1 MFIRAPNSGRK
12 LLLTCIV
19 AGVMIAI
26 LVSCLQFLVAWH
38 KHEVTY
44 DTLITDVQK
53 YLDTYFAD
61 LKSTTD
67 RLQPLTLDTC
77 QQANPEL
84 TARAAFSMN
93 VRTFV
98 LVKDKKTFCSSA
110 TGEMDIPLNE
120 LIPALDINKNVD
132 MAILPGTPMV
142 PNKPA
147 IVIWYRNPL
156 LKNSGVFAALNL
168 NLTPSLFYSSRQEDY
183 DGLALIIG
191 NTALSTF
198 SSRLMNVNELT
209 DMPVRETKIA
219 GIPLTV
225 RLYAD
230 DWTWND
236 VWYAFLLGGMS
247 GTFVGL
253 LCYYLMSVRMRP
265 GREIMTA
272 IKREQFYVVYQ
283 PVVDTQALRV
293 TGLEVLLRWRHPVAG
308 EIPPDAFIN
317 FAEAQKMIVPLTQ
330 HLFELI
336 ARDAAELE
344 KVLPVGVKFGI
355 NIAPAHLHSESFK
368 ADIQKL
374 LTSLPAHHFQIV
386 LEITERDMLK
396 EREATQL
403 FVFDGQPLQ
412 NLNRRQLL
420 PIRHRIQV
428 VFQDPNSSL
437 NPRLNVLQII
447 EEGLRVHQPTLSAA
461 QREQQVIAVMHEVGL
476 DPETRHRYP
485 AEFSGGQRQ
494 RIAIA
499 RALIL
504 KPSLIILDEPT
515 SSLDKTV
522 QAQILTLL
530 KSLQQKHQLAYL
542 FISHDLHVV
551 RALCHQVIVLRQ
563 GEVVEQGPC
572 ARVFAAPQQEYT
584 RQLLALS

>member
-1 MFIRAPNSGRK
+1 
-12 LLLTCIV
+12 
-19 AGVMIAI
+19 MIAI

-38 KHEVTY
+38 KHEVKY
-44 DTLITDVQK
+44 DTLIIDVQK

-183 DGLALIIG
+183 DGVALIIG

-247 GTFVGL
+247 GTVVGL

-272 IKREQFYVVYQ
+272 IKREQFYVAYQ

-317 FAEAQKMIVPLTQ
+317 FAESQKMIVPLTQ

-396 EREATQL
+396 EQEATQL
-403 FVFDGQPLQ
+403 FAWLHSVGVEIAIDDFGTGHSALIYLERFTLDYLKIDRGFINAIGTETITSPVLDAV
-412 NLNRRQLL
+412 LTLAK
-420 PIRHRIQV
+420 
-428 VFQDPNSSL
+428 
-437 NPRLNVLQII
+437 RLNMLTVA
-447 EEGLRVHQPTLSAA
+447 EGVETPEQARWLSERGVNFM
-461 QREQQVIAVMHEVGL
+461 QGYWISRPLPL
-476 DPETRHRYP
+476 DDFVRW
-485 AEFSGGQRQ
+485 
-494 RIAIA
+494 
-499 RALIL
+499 L
-504 KPSLIILDEPT
+504 KKPYT
-515 SSLDKTV
+515 
-522 QAQILTLL
+522 
-530 KSLQQKHQLAYL
+530 
-542 FISHDLHVV
+542 
-551 RALCHQVIVLRQ
+551 
-563 GEVVEQGPC
+563 
-572 ARVFAAPQQEYT
+572 PQW
-584 RQLLALS
+584 

>member
-38 KHEVTY
+38 KHEVKY

-156 LKNSGVFAALNL
+156 LKN
-168 NLTPSLFYSSRQEDY
+168 
-183 DGLALIIG
+183 
-191 NTALSTF
+191 
-198 SSRLMNVNELT
+198 
-209 DMPVRETKIA
+209 
-219 GIPLTV
+219 
-225 RLYAD
+225 
-230 DWTWND
+230 
-236 VWYAFLLGGMS
+236 LLGGMS

-403 FVFDGQPLQ
+403 FAWLHSVGVEIAIDDFGTGHSALIYLERFTLDYLKIDRGFINAIGTETITSPVLDAV
-412 NLNRRQLL
+412 LTLAK
-420 PIRHRIQV
+420 
-428 VFQDPNSSL
+428 
-437 NPRLNVLQII
+437 RLNMLTVA
-447 EEGLRVHQPTLSAA
+447 EGVETPEQARWLSERGVNFM
-461 QREQQVIAVMHEVGL
+461 QGYWISRPLPL
-476 DPETRHRYP
+476 DDFVRW
-485 AEFSGGQRQ
+485 
-494 RIAIA
+494 
-499 RALIL
+499 L
-504 KPSLIILDEPT
+504 KKPYT
-515 SSLDKTV
+515 
-522 QAQILTLL
+522 
-530 KSLQQKHQLAYL
+530 
-542 FISHDLHVV
+542 
-551 RALCHQVIVLRQ
+551 
-563 GEVVEQGPC
+563 
-572 ARVFAAPQQEYT
+572 PQW
-584 RQLLALS
+584 

>member
-38 KHEVTY
+38 KHEVKY

-183 DGLALIIG
+183 DGVALIIG

-209 DMPVRETKIA
+209 EMPVRETKIA

-247 GTFVGL
+247 GTVVGL

-272 IKREQFYVVYQ
+272 IKREQFYVAYQ

-317 FAEAQKMIVPLTQ
+317 FAESQKMIVPLTQ

-355 NIAPAHLHSESFK
+355 NIAPDHLHSESFK

-386 LEITERDMLK
+386 LEITERDMLNH
-396 EREATQL
+396 REANTL
-403 FVFDGQPLQ
+403 FEWLH
-412 NLNRRQLL
+412 N
-420 PIRHRIQV
+420 
-428 VFQDPNSSL
+428 
-437 NPRLNVLQII
+437 
-447 EEGLRVHQPTLSAA
+447 EGF
-461 QREQQVIAVMHEVGL
+461 E
-476 DPETRHRYP
+476 
-485 AEFSGGQRQ
+485 
-494 RIAIA
+494 IAIDDFGTGYASYA
-499 RALIL
+499 RLKSVDADIL
-504 KPSLIILDEPT
+504 KIDGDFIRNIVNN
-515 SSLDKTV
+515 SLDYQIVASICHLARMKKMLVVAEYVETEEIRSAVHALGIDYV
-522 QAQILTLL
+522 QGYLIGRPAPLESLL
-530 KSLQQKHQLAYL
+530 ETEAS
-542 FISHDLHVV
+542 
-551 RALCHQVIVLRQ
+551 
-563 GEVVEQGPC
+563 C
-572 ARVFAAPQQEYT
+572 ADA
-584 RQLLALS
+584 

>member
-38 KHEVTY
+38 KHEVKY

-183 DGLALIIG
+183 DGVALIIG

-247 GTFVGL
+247 GTVVGL

-272 IKREQFYVVYQ
+272 IK
-283 PVVDTQALRV
+283 
-293 TGLEVLLRWRHPVAG
+293 
-308 EIPPDAFIN
+308 
-317 FAEAQKMIVPLTQ
+317 
-330 HLFELI
+330 
-336 ARDAAELE
+336 
-344 KVLPVGVKFGI
+344 
-355 NIAPAHLHSESFK
+355 
-368 ADIQKL
+368 
-374 LTSLPAHHFQIV
+374 
-386 LEITERDMLK
+386 
-396 EREATQL
+396 
-403 FVFDGQPLQ
+403 
-412 NLNRRQLL
+412 
-420 PIRHRIQV
+420 
-428 VFQDPNSSL
+428 
-437 NPRLNVLQII
+437 
-447 EEGLRVHQPTLSAA
+447 
-461 QREQQVIAVMHEVGL
+461 REQQVIAVMHEVGL

-572 ARVFAAPQQEYT
+572 ARVFATPQQEYT

>member
-1 MFIRAPNSGRK
+1 MIKNLPQIVLLNIVGLALFLSWYIPVNHGFWLPIDADIFYFFNQKLVESKAFLWLVALTNNRAFDGCSLLAMGMLMLSFWLKENAPGRRRIVIIG
-12 LLLTCIV
+12 LVMLLTAVVLNQLGQALIPV
-19 AGVMIAI
+19 KRA
-26 LVSCLQFLVAWH
+26 SP
-38 KHEVTY
+38 
-44 DTLITDVQK
+44 TLTFTDI
-53 YLDTYFAD
+53 
-61 LKSTTD
+61 
-67 RLQPLTLDTC
+67 
-77 QQANPEL
+77 N
-84 TARAAFSMN
+84 RAAFSMN

-183 DGLALIIG
+183 DGVALIIG

-247 GTFVGL
+247 GTVVGL

-272 IKREQFYVVYQ
+272 IKREQFYVAYQ

-317 FAEAQKMIVPLTQ
+317 FAESQKMIVPLTQ

-344 KVLPVGVKFGI
+344 KV
-355 NIAPAHLHSESFK
+355 
-368 ADIQKL
+368 IQKVNKRGW
-374 LTSLPAHHFQIV
+374 SIKV
-386 LEITERDMLK
+386 
-396 EREATQL
+396 QL
-403 FVFDGQPLQ
+403 
-412 NLNRRQLL
+412 
-420 PIRHRIQV
+420 
-428 VFQDPNSSL
+428 S
-437 NPRLNVLQII
+437 
-447 EEGLRVHQPTLSAA
+447 
-461 QREQQVIAVMHEVGL
+461 
-476 DPETRHRYP
+476 ETH
-485 AEFSGGQRQ
+485 
-494 RIAIA
+494 AIH
-499 RALIL
+499 
-504 KPSLIILDEPT
+504 SFT
-515 SSLDKTV
+515 
-522 QAQILTLL
+522 
-530 KSLQQKHQLAYL
+530 
-542 FISHDLHVV
+542 
-551 RALCHQVIVLRQ
+551 
-563 GEVVEQGPC
+563 
-572 ARVFAAPQQEYT
+572 
-584 RQLLALS
+584 

>member
-38 KHEVTY
+38 KHEVKY

-183 DGLALIIG
+183 DGVALIIG

-247 GTFVGL
+247 GTVVGL

-272 IKREQFYVVYQ
+272 IKREQFYVAYQ

-317 FAEAQKMIVPLTQ
+317 FAESQKMIVPLTQ

-344 KVLPVGVKFGI
+344 KVLPVGVEIAIDDFGTGHSALIYLERFTLDYLKIDRGFI
-355 NIAPAHLHSESFK
+355 NAIGTETITSPVLDAV
-368 ADIQKL
+368 
-374 LTSLPAHHFQIV
+374 LTLA
-386 LEITERDMLK
+386 K
-396 EREATQL
+396 
-403 FVFDGQPLQ
+403 
-412 NLNRRQLL
+412 
-420 PIRHRIQV
+420 
-428 VFQDPNSSL
+428 
-437 NPRLNVLQII
+437 RLNMLTVA
-447 EEGLRVHQPTLSAA
+447 EGVETPEQARWLSERGVNFM
-461 QREQQVIAVMHEVGL
+461 QGYWISRPLPL
-476 DPETRHRYP
+476 DDFVRW
-485 AEFSGGQRQ
+485 
-494 RIAIA
+494 
-499 RALIL
+499 L
-504 KPSLIILDEPT
+504 KKPYT
-515 SSLDKTV
+515 
-522 QAQILTLL
+522 
-530 KSLQQKHQLAYL
+530 
-542 FISHDLHVV
+542 
-551 RALCHQVIVLRQ
+551 
-563 GEVVEQGPC
+563 
-572 ARVFAAPQQEYT
+572 PQW
-584 RQLLALS
+584 

>member
-1 MFIRAPNSGRK
+1 MFIRAPNFGRK

-38 KHEVTY
+38 KHEVKY

-183 DGLALIIG
+183 DGVALIIG

-247 GTFVGL
+247 GTVVGL

-272 IKREQFYVVYQ
+272 IKREQFYVAYQ

-317 FAEAQKMIVPLTQ
+317 FAESQKMIVPLTQ

-355 NIAPAHLHSESFK
+355 NIAPDHLHSESFK

-386 LEITERDMLK
+386 LEITERD
-396 EREATQL
+396 
-403 FVFDGQPLQ
+403 
-412 NLNRRQLL
+412 
-420 PIRHRIQV
+420 
-428 VFQDPNSSL
+428 
-437 NPRLNVLQII
+437 
-447 EEGLRVHQPTLSAA
+447 
-461 QREQQVIAVMHEVGL
+461 
-476 DPETRHRYP
+476 
-485 AEFSGGQRQ
+485 
-494 RIAIA
+494 IAI
-499 RALIL
+499 
-504 KPSLIILDEPT
+504 
-515 SSLDKTV
+515 
-522 QAQILTLL
+522 
-530 KSLQQKHQLAYL
+530 
-542 FISHDLHVV
+542 
-551 RALCHQVIVLRQ
+551 C
-563 GEVVEQGPC
+563 
-572 ARVFAAPQQEYT
+572 
-584 RQLLALS
+584 